1 MPAHAPHPPR
11 RPPPNLSAC
20 SLIVTTFCGVLLL
33 CCMRREPGLKDQ
45 TLPMSWSYSH
55 ASYKSN
61 THLKLV
67 SDKSS
72 SLLRVQLDPID
83 GHGERPRSMS
93 ILKRMRRGV
102 ASGVPHAE
110 VGPYA

>member
-1 MPAHAPHPPR
+1 M
-11 RPPPNLSAC
+11 
-20 SLIVTTFCGVLLL
+20 
-33 CCMRREPGLKDQ
+33 CCMRREPGLNDQ
-45 TLPMSWSYSH
+45 TLPMSSSCSH

-83 GHGERPRSMS
+83 GQRAAA
-93 ILKRMRRGV
+93 LKRMRRGV